1 MTQPMD
7 PNGLCP
13 ETDYRISLKADVRL
27 SARKY
32 QSPRFRKR
40 TGSAKIKRKDSFNRG
55 ITKTPARRCRLSRE
69 SSSGQD
75 DRGRSSAD

>member
-1 MTQPMD
+1 MD

-40 TGSAKIKRKDSFNRG
+40 TGSAKMKRKDSFNRG
-55 ITKTPARRCRLSRE
+55 ITKTPARPAAAL
-69 SSSGQD
+69 
-75 DRGRSSAD
+75 

>member
-1 MTQPMD
+1 MD

-40 TGSAKIKRKDSFNRG
+40 TGSAKMKRKDSFNRG
-55 ITKTPARRCRLSRE
+55 ITKGAGTTRCCPVARIELRPGIAVVRP
-69 SSSGQD
+69 D
-75 DRGRSSAD
+75 